1 MSFVGVFCVL
11 QWHYTLWSVQFQNTS
26 PQSQTDQ
33 TCSYAVMRDCWLA
46 EPGLRP
52 SFSELA
58 EKIASV
64 LTDGSKGVSLVLVSD
79 VVVLCG
85 GGLVACWDGCHQ
97 QQRVIWWKREE
108 VQLCDDKSER
118 MVADEMC
125 CQAYLQLSAEEPQPC
140 PTTFTLP
147 RYYQSAEESWA
158 FQEGF
163 AAFHWI
169 SRIGCY
175 IALQYWLVGLA

>member
-1 MSFVGVFCVL
+1 MQFC
-11 QWHYTLWSVQFQNTS
+11 NTS
-26 PQSQTDQ
+26 PNLKLIKR
-33 TCSYAVMRDCWLA
+33 CSYAVMRDCWLA

-97 QQRVIWWKREE
+97 QQRVIW
-108 VQLCDDKSER
+108 
-118 MVADEMC
+118 
-125 CQAYLQLSAEEPQPC
+125 
-140 PTTFTLP
+140 
-147 RYYQSAEESWA
+147 
-158 FQEGF
+158 
-163 AAFHWI
+163 
-169 SRIGCY
+169 
-175 IALQYWLVGLA
+175 